1 MIDTQ
6 GKPIGNATTTQPL
19 NTTNGYGY
27 EDLKNKLEKSGFNVS
42 VTVPKTNPR
51 HMINKPN
58 NRKMYVGWIYAVNVL
73 NTRSYTEEFLQG
85 SLMKIWL

>member
-1 MIDTQ
+1 MDCEGCEYESILYA
-6 GKPIGNATTTQPL
+6 NEATLQKFSYMQIEYH
-19 NTTNGYGY
+19 YGY
-27 EDLKNKLEKSGFNVS
+27 KDLKNKLEKSGFNVS

-73 NTRSYTEEFLQG
+73 NTRSYN
-85 SLMKIWL
+85 S